1 MAYWHQ
7 AHSFVRGNWRRTD
20 ETSPMILAKS
30 CHDMDVRAP
39 YEEVAARG
47 NGTVFQTGFAVFHFE
62 DIHHVRLFAQN
73 MDDCFG
79 DLFAYYLILVKS
91 DVDAVL
97 FGASPTNR
105 RS

>member
-1 MAYWHQ
+1 MTFFDSVLVKVTPTPAL
-7 AHSFVRGNWRRTD
+7 
-20 ETSPMILAKS
+20 SPITFE
-30 CHDMDVRAP
+30 VRAP
-39 YEEVAARG
+39 YEEVAAQG

-97 FGASPTNR
+97 FGFHLPLSTTPVKRGTA
-105 RS
+105 